1 MGDVPLMKVS
11 KQVLL
16 VFLAYYGI
24 NCLSNVYF
32 VFGPFYSESG
42 ASPRAVGL
50 FLSIFYMAMIICR
63 PLGSWTMER
72 LGIRRALIGSSLI
85 SAAAAAGI
93 ALSLSDPA
101 ILLFFRAVSGISA
114 SVFIV
119 ATIAYQSMILDARTR
134 GIGFALFTTGSM
146 LPMATIVP
154 LSEFLLK
161 WGYTNYYLWLPVLV
175 ALICL
180 AISLKVRDIVAET
193 KDKPVWGTY
202 KNMLCCPGVK
212 TLYITAFL
220 MSLADGA
227 TLCAAA
233 LADDRGVPVSWFMIS
248 VAVAAVIIRTV
259 GFRTMN
265 NIPRILLAAPAAGLM
280 GLSLFCLSFSSSWIS
295 FVLFGLIFGFG
306 IGAGFPTDL
315 SIIGDLLSIEYHPKA
330 TGSLLLAIDMGWVIT
345 PLIFGFISPLLG
357 ASGAFRLIG
366 IFVLAGSLAMQL
378 FCWMPLHKFLKEEA

>member
-1 MGDVPLMKVS
+1 MKVS

-32 VFGPFYSESG
+32 VFGPFYSASG

-72 LGIRRALIGSSLI
+72 LGIRKALIGSSLI

-280 GLSLFCLSFSSSWIS
+280 GLSLLCLSFSSSWIS

>member
-1 MGDVPLMKVS
+1 MKVS

-101 ILLFFRAVSGISA
+101 ILLFFRAISGISA

>member
-1 MGDVPLMKVS
+1 
-11 KQVLL
+11 
-16 VFLAYYGI
+16 
-24 NCLSNVYF
+24 
-32 VFGPFYSESG
+32 
-42 ASPRAVGL
+42 
-50 FLSIFYMAMIICR
+50 
-63 PLGSWTMER
+63 
-72 LGIRRALIGSSLI
+72 
-85 SAAAAAGI
+85 AAGI
-93 ALSLSDPA
+93 ALSLSNPA
-101 ILLFFRAVSGISA
+101 ILLFFRAISGISA

-119 ATIAYQSMILDARTR
+119 ATIAYQSMILDASNR

-161 WGYTNYYLWLPVLV
+161 MGHSDYYIWLPVLV
-175 ALICL
+175 ALLCL
-180 AISLKVRDIVAET
+180 AISLRVRDISAET
-193 KDKPVWGTY
+193 QEKPVWGTY

-212 TLYITAFL
+212 TLYLTAFL

-248 VAVAAVIIRTV
+248 VAVAGVMIRTV
-259 GFRTMN
+259 GFRAMN

-295 FVLFGLIFGFG
+295 FVIFGLIYGFG

-315 SIIGDLLSIEYHPKA
+315 SLIGDLLSIEYHPKA
-330 TGSLLLAIDMGWVIT
+330 TGSLLLAIDLGWVIT
-345 PLIFGFISPLLG
+345 PLIFGSISPLLG

-366 IFVLAGSLAMQL
+366 ILVLAGAAAMQL
-378 FCWMPLHKFLKEEA
+378 LCWMPLHKCLKEEV

>member
-72 LGIRRALIGSSLI
+72 LGIRKALIGSSLI

>member
-1 MGDVPLMKVS
+1 MKVS

-16 VFLAYYGI
+16 VFFAYYGI

-32 VFGPFYSESG
+32 VFGPFYGASG

-63 PLGSWTMER
+63 PLGSWVMES
-72 LGIRRALIGSSLI
+72 LGIRRALIGSSVI

-93 ALSLSDPA
+93 AFSLSDPV

-161 WGYTNYYLWLPVLV
+161 MGHTNYYLWLPVLV

-248 VAVAAVIIRTV
+248 VAAAAVIIRTA

-265 NIPRILLAAPAAGLM
+265 NIPRILLAAPAAGFM
-280 GLSLFCLSFSSSWIS
+280 GLSLLCLSFSSSWIS

-330 TGSLLLAIDMGWVIT
+330 TGSLLLAIDLGWVIT

-378 FCWMPLHKFLKEEA
+378 FCWMPLHKCLKEEA